1 MRMAGPREVGWHALI
16 RRNYGATHLIV
27 GRDHASPGRDSTGA
41 PFYPPYAAQEWLAQ
55 HGAELG
61 VQVVP
66 FPELVYLPDEDRY
79 VEAQA
84 APPGVRVWSLS
95 GTAVRDEYLAGGR
108 SLPAWFTRPAVA
120 AILAEAYPPRT
131 RQGVCVWFTGLPG
144 AGKSTLAEVV
154 QARLLERGRRV
165 TLLDGD
171 VVRTHLSAGLGFS
184 RADRDTHIRRMG
196 WVAAEVVRHGGVVLC
211 AAISP
216 YAATRAEVRQMVGPD
231 QFVEVYVS
239 TPTPVCEA
247 RDPKG
252 LYARARRGE
261 LPGFT
266 GVDDPYE
273 PPRAAQVI
281 VDTSLSDP
289 QDDGGRIVDYLEVA
303 GFLAPLAAP

>member
-1 MRMAGPREVGWHALI
+1 
-16 RRNYGATHLIV
+16 
-27 GRDHASPGRDSTGA
+27 
-41 PFYPPYAAQEWLAQ
+41 
-55 HGAELG
+55 
-61 VQVVP
+61 
-66 FPELVYLPDEDRY
+66 
-79 VEAQA
+79 
-84 APPGVRVWSLS
+84 
-95 GTAVRDEYLAGGR
+95 
-108 SLPAWFTRPAVA
+108 
-120 AILAEAYPPRT
+120 
-131 RQGVCVWFTGLPG
+131 
-144 AGKSTLAEVV
+144 
-154 QARLLERGRRV
+154 V

-171 VVRTHLSAGLGFS
+171 IVRTHLSAGLGFS

>member
-1 MRMAGPREVGWHALI
+1 
-16 RRNYGATHLIV
+16 
-27 GRDHASPGRDSTGA
+27 
-41 PFYPPYAAQEWLAQ
+41 
-55 HGAELG
+55 
-61 VQVVP
+61 
-66 FPELVYLPDEDRY
+66 
-79 VEAQA
+79 
-84 APPGVRVWSLS
+84 
-95 GTAVRDEYLAGGR
+95 
-108 SLPAWFTRPAVA
+108 PAWFTRPAVA

-184 RADRDTHIRRMG
+184 RADRDTHIRRVG
-196 WVAAEVVRHGGVVLC
+196 WVAAEVVRHGGVAIC

-239 TPTPVCEA
+239 TPAPVCEA

-261 LPGFT
+261 LSGFT

-273 PPRAAQVI
+273 PPAAAQVI
-281 VDTSLSDP
+281 VDTSHSDP
-289 QDDGGRIVDYLEVA
+289 QDDGGRIVAYLEAA
-303 GFLAPLAAP
+303 GFLAPVAAL